1 MLPLTLAKPE
11 GNVMKPIIAEDMPM
25 SDVMRKWPETIR
37 IVLRYRMLCVGCPI
51 APFHT
56 IADACREHGVDQASF
71 LNALNQAVASVQ
83 RSA

>member
-1 MLPLTLAKPE
+1 ME
-11 GNVMKPIIAEDMPM
+11 PIIVEDMPM
-25 SDVMRKWPETIR
+25 SDVMRQWPETIR

-56 IADACREHGVDQASF
+56 VADACREHSVDQASF
-71 LNALNQAVASVQ
+71 LDALNQAVAPGQ